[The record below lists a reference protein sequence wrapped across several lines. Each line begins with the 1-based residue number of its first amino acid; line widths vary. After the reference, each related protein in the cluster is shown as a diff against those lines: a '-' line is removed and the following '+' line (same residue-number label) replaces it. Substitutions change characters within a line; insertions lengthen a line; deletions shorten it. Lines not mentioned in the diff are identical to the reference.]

1 MVAAFGR
8 PETVFTVLAE
18 SARRRKSATLVVQM
32 AASAMIA
39 GAILESAPHWWSLAF
54 LAGWSAA
61 YSAWGLVERAAE
73 RDETHQRSL
82 RALLTT
88 LTALGTAL
96 AVAGIIGVGFLIYS
110 GDAVGAKNGRC
121 VKNATSKRCQVW
133 QRPPVQNIK
142 LP

>member
-18 SARRRKSATLVVQM
+18 SARRRRTLALAVQL
-32 AASAMIA
+32 AASAFVA
-39 GAILESAPHWWSLAF
+39 GAIVAAAPRWWSLAF

-61 YSAWGLVERAAE
+61 YSAWGLVVRAE
-73 RDETHQRSL
+73 RDEAHRRSV
-82 RALLTT
+82 RAILTT

-96 AVAGIIGVGFLIYS
+96 AIAGIIGVGLLIYS
-110 GDAVGAKNGRC
+110 GDAAGAKNGRC
-121 VKNATSKRCQVW
+121 VRNATSKRCQLW
-133 QRPPVQNIK
+133 ERPAQNIR

>member
-18 SARRRKSATLVVQM
+18 SARRRRTTTLVVQL

-39 GAILESAPHWWSLAF
+39 GGILVSAPHWWSLAF

-61 YSAWGLVERAAE
+61 YSAWGLVVRVAE
-73 RDETHQRSL
+73 VDETHRRSFS
-82 RALLTT
+82 ALLTT
-88 LTALGTAL
+88 ITALGTAL
-96 AVAGIIGVGFLIYS
+96 AVAGIIGVGLAIYS
-110 GDAVGAKNGRC
+110 GDAMGAKNGRC
-121 VKNATSKRCQVW
+121 VKNATSKRCEASQH
-133 QRPPVQNIK
+133 PVQGVR

>member
-18 SARRRKSATLVVQM
+18 SARRRKATTLIVQL

-39 GAILESAPHWWSLAF
+39 GGILASAPHWWSIAF

-61 YSAWGLVERAAE
+61 YSAWGLVVRAAE
-73 RDETHQRSL
+73 HDEEHRRSL
-82 RALLTT
+82 RALLATIAT
-88 LTALGTAL
+88 LGTAL
-96 AVAGIIGVGFLIYS
+96 AIAGIIGVGLAIYS
-110 GDAVGAKNGRC
+110 GDAAGAKNGRC
-121 VKNATSKRCQVW
+121 VKNATSKRCQMW
-133 QRPPVQNIK
+133 QRPVQNIK